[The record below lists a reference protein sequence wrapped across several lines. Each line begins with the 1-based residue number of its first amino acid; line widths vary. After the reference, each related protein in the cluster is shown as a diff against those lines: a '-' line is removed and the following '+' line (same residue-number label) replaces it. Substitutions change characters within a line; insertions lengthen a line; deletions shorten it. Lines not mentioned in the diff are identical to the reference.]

1 MNEKELSTIK
11 IVGPQEAEKEQKQEP
26 VAWFVI
32 RVTYGR
38 ERKLH
43 KELEERKIDHF
54 LPEKTVT
61 YNRPSD
67 GKIVHRKKSAIPN
80 MIFIH
85 DTRSNIQ
92 ALKTELEGR
101 LPMRYMMNKTTHQP
115 VTVRDRQMQ
124 DFIRLVGSEGEKL
137 LYLDNPDVVY
147 EKGQPVEVIF
157 GPFAGIQG
165 YILRIRRDRK
175 LVICLDGVLAAAVTA
190 EIHSDWI
197 RKIE

>member
-1 MNEKELSTIK
+1 MKEKYKSTIK
-11 IVGPQEAEKEQKQEP
+11 IASSKEDEIEP
-26 VAWFVI
+26 NQDEVAWFVI

-43 KELEERKIDHF
+43 KELDERGIENF
-54 LPEKTVT
+54 LPEKTVS
-61 YNRPSD
+61 YHRPSD
-67 GKIVHRKKSAIPN
+67 GKLMHKKVSAIPN
-80 MIFIH
+80 MLFVH
-85 DTRSNIQ
+85 DTRAHIQ
-92 ALKTELEGR
+92 ELKTELEGR
-101 LPMRYMMNKTTHQP
+101 LPMRYMMNKTTRKP

-124 DFIRLVGSEGEKL
+124 DFIRLIGSDSEKL
-137 LYLDNPDVVY
+137 MYLDNPDVVY
-147 EKGQPVEVIF
+147 EKGQPVEVVY

-197 RKIE
+197 RKL